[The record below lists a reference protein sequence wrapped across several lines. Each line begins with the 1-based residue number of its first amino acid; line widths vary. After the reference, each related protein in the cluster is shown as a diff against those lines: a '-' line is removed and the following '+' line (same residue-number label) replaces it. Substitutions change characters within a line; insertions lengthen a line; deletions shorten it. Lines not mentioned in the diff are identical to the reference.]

1 MKSKFI
7 SFLIWLSSLT
17 VFLWLVIHYLFPSGG
32 IPLPQPATDQT
43 LFFFAF
49 LTVISFLLTAYSY
62 GKDRFTFVNIA
73 YLVMA
78 LRMFG
83 TIIFI
88 LLFLWHQRPYSKSF
102 LLLMFGLYIFY
113 TVFEIYY
120 LTTKLHPDFN
130 KDKPSNE

>member
-1 MKSKFI
+1 MRTNFFYFLFWLALLT
-7 SFLIWLSSLT
+7 SFLWA
-17 VFLWLVIHYLFPSGG
+17 VIHYL
-32 IPLPQPATDQT
+32 IPNTPITLPQPATDLT

-49 LTVISFLLTAYSY
+49 LTIISFLLTAYSY
-62 GKDRFTFVNIA
+62 GKDRFTFVNTA

-83 TIIFI
+83 TIGFI
-88 LLFLWHQRPYSKSF
+88 LLFLWGQRPYSKSF

-130 KDKPSNE
+130 KDKPTNE